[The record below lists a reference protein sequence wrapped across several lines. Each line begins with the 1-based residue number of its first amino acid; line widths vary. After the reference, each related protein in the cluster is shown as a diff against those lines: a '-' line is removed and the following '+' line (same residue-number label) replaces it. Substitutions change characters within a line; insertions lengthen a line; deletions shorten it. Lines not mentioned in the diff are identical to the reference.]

1 LGLTNFVRLS
11 EKKQS
16 PFHPPAGRATPVET
30 EKKLT
35 RKPGKDTAKRAPEN
49 LAFLKGTAFRPFVA
63 EAKTGAA
70 PTALGIIVGI

>member
-1 LGLTNFVRLS
+1 
-11 EKKQS
+11 
-16 PFHPPAGRATPVET
+16 VET